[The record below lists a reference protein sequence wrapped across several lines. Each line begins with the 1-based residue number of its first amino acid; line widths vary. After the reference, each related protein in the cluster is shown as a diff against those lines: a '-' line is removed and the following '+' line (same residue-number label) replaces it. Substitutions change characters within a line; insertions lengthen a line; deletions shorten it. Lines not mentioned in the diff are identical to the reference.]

1 MAEMA
6 AAREELPLNLQNAAA
21 HSIYGRLDPSP
32 HSPTS
37 VVDGMEPKTYE
48 VTARKGML
56 VREGVELTTVEA
68 RRRRARSVP
77 DRAAARDPPRGTPR
91 RRRIRAQLA
100 WHPKKQDKSAEFQF
114 LLALIG
120 EESERKGVTQ
130 YLRWEDRVR
139 ALMSR
144 LLSRRC
150 SALALGLKQ
159 ADVTVARTK
168 GRKPYLSQRSRSL
181 SSLDVA
187 EAKPNFNFNV
197 SHEGQYVVIA
207 SEPFCVC
214 GVDVAAP
221 DQFRRSGAPEQDVEK
236 FFGTM
241 RDILSKKEWAYVRR
255 TPEPAAMAERFR
267 YFWSCK
273 EAFTKARG
281 DGLAFGLGRAEFDIH
296 LRPGP
301 KLAFDATVAV
311 DGKRL
316 DNWRFAGEE
325 LDNGHIVTVAR
336 GPPED
341 IIDAQGEFKATI
353 GHQRVDKAHLDA
365 PKPEFVVLTPTAS
378 LVPRRL
384 ELEPALKSPLIEGSG
399 GRYRRLARRPAMGR
413 LRDCCTAWLALP
425 AAWVALAALLVM
437 GSTLGVA
444 QLCFGLLMLVA
455 SPLLRRGFLAVV
467 RHIYPTRFGRAHV
480 WFMLFVRRYY
490 LGGRRHAAPIR
501 VELRASQAR
510 SPRWKAPPADEAPRS
525 CVHVVAGLLDN
536 YAYVVVELRPSGPL
550 RCVVVDPG
558 DAGAVL
564 GALTELREQHYAS
577 NYDGSPRPSRR
588 PAAVVLTGF
597 HFAKPGQRFRVGRA
611 LDIEVIPSPCHTKG
625 HVMFGLLGED
635 RRTVEGLFTGDTLFC
650 GGCGAPF
657 EGDARDVAANFRR
670 IWHRCGGKCLL
681 FPGHEY
687 SEQLLLEYFGVA
699 ADAVEP
705 AAVRR

>member
-68 RRRRARSVP
+68 RPPRPGNARDAFP
-77 DRAAARDPPRGTPR
+77 PRDRAARAAPRTRPAEPPR
-91 RRRIRAQLA
+91 RRRIRAQVTTLAVGTRCSGAEEALSAAGSERVRLVKPVAGWASKKCLRQVTSAAWEAAVVETGMARWAVDSSA

-365 PKPEFVVLTPTAS
+365 PKPEFVVLTVRD
-378 LVPRRL
+378 LVPPDRL
-384 ELEPALKSPLIEGSG
+384 TDYLATLK
-399 GRYRRLARRPAMGR
+399 
-413 LRDCCTAWLALP
+413 
-425 AAWVALAALLVM
+425 
-437 GSTLGVA
+437 
-444 QLCFGLLMLVA
+444 
-455 SPLLRRGFLAVV
+455 
-467 RHIYPTRFGRAHV
+467 
-480 WFMLFVRRYY
+480 
-490 LGGRRHAAPIR
+490 
-501 VELRASQAR
+501 
-510 SPRWKAPPADEAPRS
+510 K
-525 CVHVVAGLLDN
+525 
-536 YAYVVVELRPSGPL
+536 
-550 RCVVVDPG
+550 
-558 DAGAVL
+558 
-564 GALTELREQHYAS
+564 
-577 NYDGSPRPSRR
+577 
-588 PAAVVLTGF
+588 
-597 HFAKPGQRFRVGRA
+597 
-611 LDIEVIPSPCHTKG
+611 
-625 HVMFGLLGED
+625 
-635 RRTVEGLFTGDTLFC
+635 
-650 GGCGAPF
+650 
-657 EGDARDVAANFRR
+657 
-670 IWHRCGGKCLL
+670 
-681 FPGHEY
+681 
-687 SEQLLLEYFGVA
+687 
-699 ADAVEP
+699 
-705 AAVRR
+705 